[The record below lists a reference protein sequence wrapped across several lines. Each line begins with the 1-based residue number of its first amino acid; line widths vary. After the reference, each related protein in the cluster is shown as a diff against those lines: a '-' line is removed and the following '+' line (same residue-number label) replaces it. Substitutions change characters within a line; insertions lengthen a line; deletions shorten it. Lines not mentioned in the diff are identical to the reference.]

1 MAPFSQNAPRAEIRQ
16 LPRRRLVPL
25 AVPTSVLLVGTS
37 LSTLNPA
44 EQALL
49 NQPFSASLETRTI
62 PRIVARVEKTLSVVR
77 VTNVVAPNLLSS
89 VGHGVKRRSG
99 DLSPTSQTWPNGSVN
114 PP

>member
-25 AVPTSVLLVGTS
+25 VGTP
-37 LSTLNPA
+37 LSTLNLP
-44 EQALL
+44 EPALL
-49 NQPFSASLETRTI
+49 NQPFFASLEIRTI
-62 PRIVARVEKTLSVVR
+62 PRIVARLEKTRSVVS
-77 VTNVVAPNLLSS
+77 VTNVVVPNLLSS